1 MKKFNNDFF
10 CKLRYTHTYISVS
23 SDAGL
28 SQPEPEAGIG
38 VVDLNNLQERVK
50 RSERMATIQLE
61 KTKVIEK
68 NVTTVHTKDSQWTTR
83 QRVS

>member
-1 MKKFNNDFF
+1 M
-10 CKLRYTHTYISVS
+10 S

-28 SQPEPEAGIG
+28 SQPKPEAGIG